1 MSSPFHRPR
10 WSFFTIFLFLLN
22 DTHGFLYTP
31 VARKSDRTCCC
42 SPVLEIS
49 FTKVDVALQ
58 QARLRAWDASSAAA
72 AEGGNNKKKKKK
84 NGPTFGGKIK
94 KTKRSDDKRLRTG
107 HEQQL
112 TKASQRANVV
122 LPSHKSNAPP
132 WQVLSSK
139 EAKKNVEVESRRR
152 ELAKQGIVME
162 QDEVAESTTKML
174 SKTLLS
180 DADRQLVNWKRFN
193 PSNVPTGLTFIGAY
207 LERRLPPRIGVPE
220 IAFLGRSNVGK
231 SSLLNRLASS
241 ALGGAGESDGARVGK
256 TPGATASVNLYAM
269 MGSISS
275 NSKRAAKAILGL
287 VDLPGFGYAKL
298 SKEVQESVQMAAER
312 YLGSREELALGILL
326 VDARR
331 VPSDDDRAV
340 LAALY
345 DLGLPLV
352 VVATKIDK
360 LAKNELEESKMAICD
375 RLGLPE
381 GQPLC
386 ISSVTGEGTKELW
399 KIIMEACEVKVEEI
413 KDKLQRSGEEDEDT
427 DGAIEYD
434 DLGNLMLPDDDG
446 EELVYDQG
454 YDWIQDSA
462 VMYAYGAGEI
472 IEDGAVEAD
481 FVDEDDENDLDES
494 NQQAEQRVSFKS
506 LKKMARRME
515 ERGEV

>member
-1 MSSPFHRPR
+1 MFLTQYILASCGLDTRLTTTMSSLMIPR
-10 WSFFTIFLFLLN
+10 WWYFFTIILFLQN
-22 DTHGFLYTP
+22 DTRAFLH
-31 VARKSDRTCCC
+31 
-42 SPVLEIS
+42 SPVSVGRLS
-49 FTKVDVALQ
+49 YAVVPLR
-58 QARLRAWDASSAAA
+58 QARPLSAAA
-72 AEGGNNKKKKKK
+72 AEGGKKKKKK
-84 NGPTFGGKIK
+84 KTGPTFGGKIK
-94 KTKRSDDKRLRTG
+94 KTKRDDDKRLRTG

-112 TKASQRANVV
+112 TKASQRANAV

-139 EAKKNVEVESRRR
+139 EAKKNVEMESRRR
-152 ELAKQGIVME
+152 ELAKQGVVME
-162 QDEVAESTTKML
+162 QDVEDESASKML

-193 PSNVPTGLTFIGAY
+193 PTSVPTGLTFIGAY

-220 IAFLGRSNVGK
+220 VAFLGRSNVGK

-241 ALGGAGESDGARVGK
+241 ALGGSDGARVGK

-269 MGSISS
+269 MGRSS
-275 NSKRAAKAILGL
+275 GTTKRSTAKAILGL

-298 SKEVQESVQMAAER
+298 SKEVQESVQLAAER

-331 VPSDDDRAV
+331 VPSDDDRTV

-360 LAKNELEESKMAICD
+360 LAKNELEVSKQAICD

-386 ISSVTGEGTKELW
+386 VSSVTGEGTKEMW
-399 KIIMEACEVKVEEI
+399 KIIMEACEIKVDEI
-413 KDKLQRSGEEDEDT
+413 KDKLQRSGEQDKDD

-434 DLGNLMLPDDDG
+434 ELGNVMLPDDDG

-472 IEDGAVEAD
+472 NGDGDIEAD
-481 FVDEDDENDLDES
+481 FDDEVPDDDIYQS
-494 NQQAEQRVSFKS
+494 GQYVEQNVSFKS
-506 LKKMARRME
+506 LKKMARKME